1 MSEIHSPPHKLCH
14 QAWVVKAR
22 ASLSQHVFHQEVWE
36 GEPLMHKGITSRGEL
51 THGHRRQRF
60 LGWSLLGLWVT
71 DTNNTQGK
79 SLVLHL
85 DVAFT
90 GFFLRPDL
98 FPCRECSSCDHTR
111 ASSCACPH
119 SLCVAPLG
127 ENRSPASLDPQRHP
141 STRELCP
148 SAICFNPPKS

>member
-1 MSEIHSPPHKLCH
+1 MSPSLGGEGKGFPLLACFPPRGVGGGTTHAQRGHL
-14 QAWVVKAR
+14 
-22 ASLSQHVFHQEVWE
+22 
-36 GEPLMHKGITSRGEL
+36 SRGEL
-51 THGHRRQRF
+51 THGHRRQHF

-119 SLCVAPLG
+119 TLCVSPLG

-148 SAICFNPPKS
+148 SASCFNPPKS